1 MKFFNGSS
9 FSNSNGFMDSKNLK
23 NSAIFSFDEEEK
35 KTASRSFLSSL
46 LSKRMVIPMLGVLY
60 VVLLNVCLHNGSNT
74 STNVQFNNNVG
85 KRILSEGQSTDE
97 YSESSSEYVENP
109 VIGSTFMLPNE
120 NRLNTIGNLFEGEK
134 YNILEDTQ
142 KLIDDINKFRYNS
155 NYSPIPYPEQY
166 NPVDYNKADFVLDKY
181 IDNLGY
187 CKGDTIKAM
196 EIIWEATMNN
206 ERRKYAAT
214 KRSMLRYYDDLKRKR
229 IIRPNTYTNKLNRC
243 NQIMESSEKK
253 IESHLSEMFNKWFKQ
268 KSLFLDDFNRFI
280 TACRIGWKTVS
291 NAVQHQCDTIMHS
304 KNFIDI

>member
-97 YSESSSEYVENP
+97 YSES
-109 VIGSTFMLPNE
+109 
-120 NRLNTIGNLFEGEK
+120 RDK

-229 IIRPNTYTNKLNRC
+229 IIRPNNYTNKLNRC
-243 NQIMESSEKK
+243 NQIMESSEKE

-291 NAVQHQCDTIMHS
+291 NAVQHQCDTIMRS